1 MIIVVEDNVKNS
13 KSYDMSKAPAVG
25 IITLEDIIEEI
36 IQEEIVDEDDV
47 LEDAAAAS
55 FHIKRQPS
63 LNIKR
68 YDPSLLVRK
77 FSSNGP
83 SSSSSRSGSR
93 PKGRAPRP
101 KSSKKYEDADVS

>member
-47 LEDAAAAS
+47 LEDIELLENAIENCDRGS
-55 FHIKRQPS
+55 DWCRGGTITDTRQDNKEF
-63 LNIKR
+63 LEGGGKER
-68 YDPSLLVRK
+68 RSLLL
-77 FSSNGP
+77 P
-83 SSSSSRSGSR
+83 TYHL
-93 PKGRAPRP
+93 P
-101 KSSKKYEDADVS
+101 